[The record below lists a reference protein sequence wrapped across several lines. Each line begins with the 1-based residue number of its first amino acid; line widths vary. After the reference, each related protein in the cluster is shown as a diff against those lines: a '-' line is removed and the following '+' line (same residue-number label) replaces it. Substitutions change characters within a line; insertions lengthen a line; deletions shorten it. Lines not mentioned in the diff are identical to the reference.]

1 MEIDGCKPF
10 VTPVQVKGSIRSFAS
25 SAELN
30 VEVRYAYS
38 MPCNRCLTLTRKELC
53 HNISH
58 VIVNKLND
66 EEDFEDYIVIDGEAG
81 IEQINRRVM
90 EKITHLV
97 LITDTSRKG
106 TQVVQTIRKV
116 ADELVMY
123 EQAGVIINR
132 VPDESIVQ
140 YMDLGDLPVLSVI
153 PSDSSLA
160 EFDLKGENVFY
171 LSDDAAIVRGAREAL
186 KKLEIL

>member
-38 MPCNRCLTLTRKELC
+38 MPCNRCLTLTRKEFC

-66 EEDFEDYIVIDGEAG
+66 EEDFEDYIVIEG
-81 IEQINRRVM
+81 
-90 EKITHLV
+90 
-97 LITDTSRKG
+97 
-106 TQVVQTIRKV
+106 
-116 ADELVMY
+116 DELDLDELIY
-123 EQAGVIINR
+123 SDIILLTPTKFLCCGKNLN
-132 VPDESIVQ
+132 E
-140 YMDLGDLPVLSVI
+140 GDCACAKQQTDPRL
-153 PSDSSLA
+153 
-160 EFDLKGENVFY
+160 
-171 LSDDAAIVRGAREAL
+171 EAL
-186 KKLEIL
+186 RQLLQ

>member
-1 MEIDGCKPF
+1 MLIDLKKYFSGEDISQAIDYTVDLSEVEIDGCKPF

-66 EEDFEDYIVIDGEAG
+66 EEDFEDYIVIEG
-81 IEQINRRVM
+81 
-90 EKITHLV
+90 
-97 LITDTSRKG
+97 
-106 TQVVQTIRKV
+106 
-116 ADELVMY
+116 DELDLDELIY
-123 EQAGVIINR
+123 SDIILLTPTKFLCKEDCKGLCPHLR
-132 VPDESIVQ
+132 QKPERRRLRLCKAADRSPSGGSAAAATIIPDNQSF
-140 YMDLGDLPVLSVI
+140 
-153 PSDSSLA
+153 SL
-160 EFDLKGENVFY
+160 
-171 LSDDAAIVRGAREAL
+171 I
-186 KKLEIL
+186 